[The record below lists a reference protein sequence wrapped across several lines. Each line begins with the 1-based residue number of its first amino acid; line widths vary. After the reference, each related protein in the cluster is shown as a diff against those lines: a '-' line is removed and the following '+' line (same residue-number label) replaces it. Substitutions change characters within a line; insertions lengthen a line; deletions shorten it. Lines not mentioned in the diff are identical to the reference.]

1 MTDFRIYKE
10 VSTVPVDISPDSMYA
25 VRTGPGFDLFLS
37 DATGSVAYKINDSLK
52 VSEESGNTLE
62 LKTDG
67 LYSRK
72 ESASN
77 ERYKI
82 ILDSLISSS
91 PASTPEDLVT
101 KINLAVLGSQGDT
114 VNLSTLTNIETP
126 GVWESSFSSGD
137 VDPAAEEGSEYHH
150 KTIYKTRIVY
160 ELNTENPL
168 IGIVP
173 RDLILE
179 YLEESESYKVT
190 SAYNPRIL
198 GELLLKF
205 IKV

>member
-10 VSTVPVDISPDSMYA
+10 ISNVPTEISPDSMYA
-25 VRTGPGFDLFLS
+25 IRTGPGFDLFLS
-37 DATGSVAYKINDSLK
+37 DTTGSIAYKINDSLK
-52 VSEESGNTLE
+52 VSEELGNTLE

-67 LYSRK
+67 LYSGK
-72 ESASN
+72 ESPSN
-77 ERYKI
+77 ERHRI

-101 KINLAVLGSQGDT
+101 KVNLAVLGSQGEVVD
-114 VNLSTLTNIETP
+114 LSTLTNIDTP

-137 VDPAAEEGSEYHH
+137 IDPAAKEGSEYHH
-150 KTIYKTRIVY
+150 KTINKTRIVY

-168 IGIVP
+168 LGIVP

-179 YLEESESYKVT
+179 PVEASNSYKVT
-190 SAYNPRIL
+190 SAYNSRII

-205 IKV
+205 IQV